1 MDAVFKRGGEHAS
14 CPFCRNALRPDLVN
28 NVNLE
33 SIKKGE
39 TPDAPVDMQ
48 TYKID
53 SPDELDAKKALDS
66 QINKYGTKLAHLMK
80 YLNEIFVD
88 PKARV
93 IIFSQYDKMLTL
105 IGSVL
110 AQFAIQHV
118 FVKGNVFVVNKNIKR
133 FKEDPKIRVIMLSS
147 ETAASGS
154 NLTEASHIVFV
165 NVMNATKDETLALE
179 VQCIGRSIRL
189 GQNKNVVLKR
199 FIMENTVEQEY
210 YEHNKY
216 DIRTLQA

>member
-1 MDAVFKRGGEHAS
+1 VSLDS
-14 CPFCRNALRPDLVN
+14 L
-28 NVNLE
+28 
-33 SIKKGE
+33 IKGE
-39 TPDAPVDMQ
+39 MPTTLTDVK
-48 TYKID
+48 TYKD
-53 SPDELDAKKALDS
+53 TEAEQEEQRLFQEQL
-66 QINKYGTKLAHLMK
+66 NKYGTKLAHLMK
-80 YLNEIFVD
+80 YLNEIFKD

-110 AQFAIQHV
+110 TQFAIQHV
-118 FVKGNVFVVNKNIKR
+118 FVKGNVFVVNKNIKK

-154 NLTEASHIVFV
+154 NLTEASHIIFV

-189 GQNKNVVLKR
+189 GQKKHVVLKR

-210 YEHNKY
+210 FEKNKY